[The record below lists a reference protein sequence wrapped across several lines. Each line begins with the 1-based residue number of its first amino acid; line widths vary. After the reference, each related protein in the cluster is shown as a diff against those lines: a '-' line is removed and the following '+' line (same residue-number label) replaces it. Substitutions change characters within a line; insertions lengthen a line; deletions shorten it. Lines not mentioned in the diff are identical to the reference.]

1 MTTKTNGDVL
11 SATLH
16 DSKIVVF
23 LGAGG
28 VGKTTIA
35 AATAIALA
43 EEGRRVCVATFDPAK
58 RLASALGV
66 DHLTNDPHEVPG
78 LDVEGTGKLYA
89 CMLDASKTFDE
100 MILKYAKSQ
109 SQVEEILS
117 NRIYKNLTTSLSGT
131 QEYMAMERLWEL
143 HEDERFDVVVIDT
156 PPSVG
161 ALDFISAPVRLVS
174 FLDNRVFQLIIKP
187 APLYLRPLS
196 IATKT
201 LLRAI
206 SKVVGA
212 EVVSDAMDF
221 FQAFAG
227 IEEGFKGR
235 ASQVQEVLHSEETS
249 FFLVTSARR
258 AALKESAEMARR
270 LSNSN
275 LRLRVTVVNRLT
287 PDFSSGAIPTESPT
301 AEGTAEE
308 LKFLSQN
315 LDTLLRMRHSELAN
329 LREAYPEDSTMPLL
343 LIDTLPSEITSV
355 DALSAIG
362 AQVLSSQL
370 LQFSFLSTD

>member
-1 MTTKTNGDVL
+1 MTNEATAEDLDG
-11 SATLH
+11 TLH

-66 DHLTNDPHEVPG
+66 DHLANDPHEVSG
-78 LDVEGTGKLYA
+78 LGVVGSGKLYA

-109 SQVEEILS
+109 SQAEEILS

-235 ASQVQEVLHSEETS
+235 ASQVQEILHSEQTS
-249 FFLVTSARR
+249 FLLVTSARK

-270 LSNSN
+270 LNDSG
-275 LRLRVTVVNRLT
+275 LRPRVTVVNRLT
-287 PDFSSGAIPTESPT
+287 PDFSSSVSATKETTSV
-301 AEGTAEE
+301 GTIEE
-308 LKFLSQN
+308 LTYLSQN
-315 LDTLLRMRHSELAN
+315 LDTLLRMRRSELAN
-329 LREAYPEDSTMPLL
+329 LQEAYSSNSALPLL

-355 DALSAIG
+355 EALSAIG
-362 AQVLSSQL
+362 SQVLSSQL
-370 LQFSFLSTD
+370 LQPSFLSAE